1 MTHRITD
8 TSAAAERRLPMS
20 YEAFLA
26 WADEDIHAEWVD
38 GEVIIFMPPVYR
50 HQAIISFLCQ
60 LLGLFVE
67 ADDLGVV
74 LIAPFEMRARPG
86 GSAREPDLLFVA
98 RAHLDRLTPERLVGP
113 ADLVVEVIS
122 ESSVGR
128 DREEKFREY
137 AAAGVPEYWLF
148 DPRPG
153 QQRADFFRL
162 TEAGTYEPARADA
175 EGRYHAAVVPGFWLD
190 PNWLWQEPL
199 PKVAPLLAAMRPGVE
214 RGAHG

>member
-1 MTHRITD
+1 MTTQT
-8 TSAAAERRLPMS
+8 TSSLATERRLPMT

-26 WADEDIHAEWVD
+26 WADEDTHAEWVD
-38 GEVIIFMPPVYR
+38 GEVIVFMPPVYR

-67 ADDLGVV
+67 AGDLGVV
-74 LIAPFEMRARPG
+74 LVAPFEMRARPG

-98 RAHLDRLTPERLVGP
+98 RPHLDRLTPERLVGP

-122 ESSVGR
+122 DSSVGR

-153 QQRADFFRL
+153 QQQADFYRL
-162 TEAGTYEPARADA
+162 TAAGTYEPVRADA
-175 EGRYHAAVVPGFWLD
+175 DGCYHASVVPGFWLD

-199 PKVAPLLAAMRPGVE
+199 PKVAPLLAALLPGAE

>member
-1 MTHRITD
+1 MIHRITD
-8 TSAAAERRLPMS
+8 TPAVAERRLPMS

-38 GEVIIFMPPVYR
+38 GEVIIFMPPGYR
-50 HQAIISFLCQ
+50 HQAVISFLCQ

-74 LIAPFEMRARPG
+74 LVAPFEMRARPG

-122 ESSVGR
+122 DSSVGR

-153 QQRADFFRL
+153 QQRAGFFRL
-162 TEAGTYEPARADA
+162 TEAGTYEPARVDA

-199 PKVAPLLAAMRPGVE
+199 PKVAPLLAAMGPGVE